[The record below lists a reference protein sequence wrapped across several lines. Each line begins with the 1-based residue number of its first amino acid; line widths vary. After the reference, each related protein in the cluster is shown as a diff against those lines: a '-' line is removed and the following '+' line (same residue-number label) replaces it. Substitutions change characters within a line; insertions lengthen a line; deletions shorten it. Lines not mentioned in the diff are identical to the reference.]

1 MDILSLSNVSMSS
14 LKQTPL
20 TCNGHTR
27 PIVHLHFSEQT
38 KSGYYLVSA
47 SKDGKPQIRQGDT
60 GDWLGTFEG
69 HKGAVWGVVLNS
81 DGTRAATGSADFTAK
96 IWNAV
101 TGDELHSLPHKH
113 IVKSVDFST
122 DDRLLLTASNEKII
136 RIYDLNNVN
145 SEPQMMTGHTD
156 NIRHVVF
163 SSVDSGQ
170 QCVSACDDK
179 TVRFWDRRSQGEV
192 FKLTF
197 DEVPTS
203 IEVTRDKSILSIC
216 YGSQVQFFSLQSM
229 TALAE
234 WRLPTPVY
242 SCSLHPQ
249 KNVFVCGGDD
259 FLLYKYDYQTGEQ
272 LESFKGHFGAV
283 HCVRFSPDG
292 ELYASGSEDGTL
304 RLWQNTVGKTYGLWK
319 YVSNGNGGG
328 NGGGGDEGGEGGGPV
343 ANDSNNKV

>member
-1 MDILSLSNVSMSS
+1 MF
-14 LKQTPL
+14 Q
-20 TCNGHTR
+20 
-27 PIVHLHFSEQT
+27 
-38 KSGYYLVSA
+38 
-47 SKDGKPQIRQGDT
+47 
-60 GDWLGTFEG
+60 
-69 HKGAVWGVVLNS
+69 
-81 DGTRAATGSADFTAK
+81 

-145 SEPQMMTGHTD
+145 SGTNCFGRCSKGQRKTFLKSLLSPEPQMMTGHTD

-272 LESFKGHFGAV
+272 LGKKREDLFGILLM
-283 HCVRFSPDG
+283 FD
-292 ELYASGSEDGTL
+292 
-304 RLWQNTVGKTYGLWK
+304 
-319 YVSNGNGGG
+319 
-328 NGGGGDEGGEGGGPV
+328 
-343 ANDSNNKV
+343 